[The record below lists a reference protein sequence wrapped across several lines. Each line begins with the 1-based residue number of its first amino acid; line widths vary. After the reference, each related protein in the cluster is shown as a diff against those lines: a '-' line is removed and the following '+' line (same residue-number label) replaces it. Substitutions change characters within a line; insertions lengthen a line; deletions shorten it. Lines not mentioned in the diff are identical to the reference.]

1 MRHIRTLAIVA
12 VVGMA
17 WWVSASDGSV
27 VNHSNHAKKTIRLM
41 PGHYTFHLGGR
52 VSVGDKVVCVTR
64 SGRPAG
70 GGFVPKP
77 GNGVGSSTGFG
88 LVVFPSG
95 KVKITCPAHPGNA

>member
-17 WWVSASDGSV
+17 CWVSASDGSV
-27 VNHSNHAKKTIRLM
+27 VNHAKETIRLK

-52 VSVGDKVVCVTR
+52 VHVGDKIVCVTR
-64 SGRPAG
+64 NGRPAG

-77 GNGVGSSTGFG
+77 GNGVASSTGFS
-88 LVVFPSG
+88 LVVSASG

>member
-17 WWVSASDGSV
+17 CWVSASDGSV
-27 VNHSNHAKKTIRLM
+27 VNHPNHAKKTIRLK

-52 VSVGDKVVCVTR
+52 VHVGDKIVCVTR
-64 SGRPAG
+64 NGRPAG

-77 GNGVGSSTGFG
+77 GNGVASSTGFS
-88 LVVFPSG
+88 LVVFASG